1 LIKNYEY
8 GLLDPTVNT
17 DLIIDQMRLR
27 HRYQNKLV
35 EIERERRAAVAKVLL
50 GHPDA
55 EVIGTRVE
63 ELVKQL
69 DEARCAIKATRKATR
84 ARSETVLMR
93 ERVKAIA
100 TELKGVRAELKAAK
114 ALASEDPIIAAA
126 IEATATSANVQVRA
140 ARATCGTYWGSY
152 LLAEQA
158 MDAAKKSKAPPD
170 FCRWTGDGRVS
181 VQLQGGIDRDE
192 AWGGDTQIVIAP
204 VTPTAHDPAAS
215 RGQRR
220 LASRTTLRMRVQ
232 STDKG
237 KPVWAEWPMILHRP
251 IPEGARIK
259 VATVSRRRRDCRR
272 WDWRLLLTLEI
283 PDATIATSPRTGAVA
298 LNLGWCQDDKDT
310 VRAGYLVS
318 SDGAVDRSV
327 LVARQVIDRV
337 EKSEAIRS
345 QRDQNLDVMRSD
357 LVTWLRAHESTLPE
371 WIVDRT
377 ILSRAP
383 RAALAKKAPRPLD
396 APSVEPAG
404 SSRTRSWHVI
414 HWRSAARFSALVC
427 AWKTQRFSGD
437 SDGYDLLERW
447 RYRDEHLQR
456 YEAGLSR
463 GALLDRRESYRIL
476 AADLAQRYRT
486 LVIDNFDLRT
496 FQESPKPEETRV
508 EVPTAKR
515 NQRHAAGSILRAS
528 LLSAFGESRVLRER
542 SADVTRA
549 CSAVDAKTGRTCG
562 VINEWNHALARLHT
576 CTHCG
581 VTWDQDANA
590 CRNLLAAWRERGGD
604 VPLRIARADEVVE
617 KPKETRS
624 QRLRSGAARKRARDK
639 GAIADEVTDVG
650 VTSGKEGVDAAADK
664 ATDNAAAIDKV
675 A

>member
-1 LIKNYEY
+1 MIKNYEY
-8 GLLDPTVNT
+8 GLLDPTVNA
-17 DLIIDQMRLR
+17 DLVADQMRLR

-35 EIERERRAAVAKVLL
+35 EIERERRVAVAQVLL

-63 ELVKQL
+63 GLVKQL
-69 DEARCAIKATRKATR
+69 DEARLAIKATRKATR
-84 ARSETVLMR
+84 TRSETAIMR
-93 ERVKAIA
+93 EHVNAISA
-100 TELKGVRAELKAAK
+100 ELKAVRTELKAAK
-114 ALASEDPIIAAA
+114 ALATDDPIIAAA
-126 IEATATSANVQVRA
+126 LKATSASAEAQVRA
-140 ARATCGTYWGSY
+140 ARAVCETYWGSY

-158 MDAAKKSKAPPD
+158 MDAAKKSKAPPE
-170 FCRWTGDGRVS
+170 FRRWTGDGRVS

-192 AWGGDTQIVIAP
+192 AWGGDTQLVIAP
-204 VTPTAHDPAAS
+204 VSPTAHDPSAR
-215 RGQRR
+215 RGERR

-283 PDATIATSPRTGAVA
+283 PDATIATGPRTGAVA
-298 LNLGWCQDDKDT
+298 LNLGWCQDDNDT

-318 SDGAVDRSV
+318 SDGTVDRPV
-327 LVARQVIDRV
+327 LVERQVIERV

-345 QRDQNLDVMRSD
+345 QRDQNLDAMRSD
-357 LVTWLRAHESTLPE
+357 LVTWLRAHEVTLPAWLVE
-371 WIVDRT
+371 RT
-377 ILSRAP
+377 ILSREPREPREPSQEQTVAP
-383 RAALAKKAPRPLD
+383 R
-396 APSVEPAG
+396 VETAG
-404 SSRTRSWHVI
+404 SPRTRSWHVI
-414 HWRSAARFSALVC
+414 HWRSAARFATLAV

-463 GALLDRRESYRIL
+463 GALLDRRESYRII
-476 AADLAQRYRT
+476 AADLARRYRT
-486 LVIDNFDLRT
+486 LVVDNFDLST

-508 EVPTAKR
+508 ELPTAKR
-515 NQRHAAGSILRAS
+515 NQRHAAGSILRES
-528 LLSAFGESRVLRER
+528 LLSAFGKDRVLRER

-549 CSAVDAKTGRTCG
+549 CSAVDEETGHACG
-562 VINEWNHALARLHT
+562 AINEWDHAIARMHT
-576 CTHCG
+576 CTRCG
-581 VTWDQDANA
+581 IAWDQDANA

-604 VPLRIARADEVVE
+604 VPLRIARVDEVVE
-617 KPKETRS
+617 TPKETRS
-624 QRLRSGAARKRARDK
+624 QRLRSGAARKRARE
-639 GAIADEVTDVG
+639 ANAVDV
-650 VTSGKEGVDAAADK
+650 VDAVDAVDAV
-664 ATDNAAAIDKV
+664 TVIEKV